1 MGYGSTSSQGHS
13 FNNNQ
18 VLATE
23 TISLFDMDDVM
34 EIGTSENFS
43 HGQIGSNSQNYGG
56 SAGSS
61 SIHNGNNFGQMN
73 ANGYGSSQISN
84 ARLMSMSGK
93 SSQSNMRSM
102 VGTLQG
108 SSNMASDSRSSTP
121 QPMPKL
127 QFADV
132 EHAGTPQD
140 TTFMTHGMVSGNSG
154 NVMFQQNQGF
164 NSAHM
169 VDVRSSSN
177 VNGMMDQN
185 YRSDA
190 ALSNNKGSNLN
201 IGMLDQSYKSVGY
214 Y

>member
-1 MGYGSTSSQGHS
+1 MQ
-13 FNNNQ
+13 
-18 VLATE
+18 
-23 TISLFDMDDVM
+23 M
-34 EIGTSENFS
+34 ETSENFS
-43 HGQIGSNSQNYGG
+43 HGQVGSNSQNYGG

-84 ARLMSMSGK
+84 ARSMSMSGK
-93 SSQSNMRSM
+93 SIQSNMRSM

-108 SSNMASDSRSSTP
+108 SSNMVGVSRSSTP
-121 QPMPKL
+121 QLMPKL

-140 TTFMTHGMVSGNSG
+140 TTFMTHGMVTGNNG

-164 NSAHM
+164 NSGHM

-177 VNGMMDQN
+177 VNGMMDNN

-190 ALSNNKGSNLN
+190 ALSDNKGNNLN

>member
-1 MGYGSTSSQGHS
+1 
-13 FNNNQ
+13 
-18 VLATE
+18 
-23 TISLFDMDDVM
+23 
-34 EIGTSENFS
+34 
-43 HGQIGSNSQNYGG
+43 
-56 SAGSS
+56 
-61 SIHNGNNFGQMN
+61 
-73 ANGYGSSQISN
+73 
-84 ARLMSMSGK
+84 
-93 SSQSNMRSM
+93 MRSM
-102 VGTLQG
+102 VEAHQG
-108 SSNMASDSRSSTP
+108 SSNMAGVSRSSTP

-140 TTFMTHGMVSGNSG
+140 TTFMTHGIVSGSNG
-154 NVMFQQNQGF
+154 NVMFQQNQVF

-177 VNGMMDQN
+177 VNGMMDKN

-190 ALSNNKGSNLN
+190 ALNDKKGSNLN

>member
-1 MGYGSTSSQGHS
+1 
-13 FNNNQ
+13 
-18 VLATE
+18 
-23 TISLFDMDDVM
+23 M
-34 EIGTSENFS
+34 EMVTSENFS

-84 ARLMSMSGK
+84 ARPMSMSGK
-93 SSQSNMRSM
+93 SRLSNMRSM

-108 SSNMASDSRSSTP
+108 SSNMAGVSPSSTP

-140 TTFMTHGMVSGNSG
+140 TTFMTHSMVSGNNG

-177 VNGMMDQN
+177 ANRMDKS

-190 ALSNNKGSNLN
+190 ALSDNKGSNLN
-201 IGMLDQSYKSVGY
+201 IGMLDQSYQSVGY

>member
-1 MGYGSTSSQGHS
+1 
-13 FNNNQ
+13 
-18 VLATE
+18 
-23 TISLFDMDDVM
+23 M

-43 HGQIGSNSQNYGG
+43 HGQIGSNSLNYDG

-73 ANGYGSSQISN
+73 ANGYGKSQISN
-84 ARLMSMSGK
+84 ARPMSMSGK

-102 VGTLQG
+102 VGTFKG
-108 SSNMASDSRSSTP
+108 SSNMAGVSRSSTP

-140 TTFMTHGMVSGNSG
+140 ATFMTHGMVNGNNG

-177 VNGMMDQN
+177 VNEMINNN

-190 ALSNNKGSNLN
+190 ALNDNKGSNLN

>member
-1 MGYGSTSSQGHS
+1 
-13 FNNNQ
+13 
-18 VLATE
+18 
-23 TISLFDMDDVM
+23 M
-34 EIGTSENFS
+34 EMETSENFS

-84 ARLMSMSGK
+84 ARSMSMSGK
-93 SSQSNMRSM
+93 SIQNNMRSM

-108 SSNMASDSRSSTP
+108 SSNMAGVSRSSTP

-140 TTFMTHGMVSGNSG
+140 TAFMTHGMVSGNNG
-154 NVMFQQNQGF
+154 NVIL
-164 NSAHM
+164 
-169 VDVRSSSN
+169 RSSSN
-177 VNGMMDQN
+177 VNGMTDKN

-190 ALSNNKGSNLN
+190 ALRDNKGSN
-201 IGMLDQSYKSVGY
+201 
-214 Y
+214 

>member
-1 MGYGSTSSQGHS
+1 
-13 FNNNQ
+13 
-18 VLATE
+18 
-23 TISLFDMDDVM
+23 M

-43 HGQIGSNSQNYGG
+43 HGQIGTNSQNYGG

-73 ANGYGSSQISN
+73 ANSYGSSQISN
-84 ARLMSMSGK
+84 ARSMSMSGK
-93 SSQSNMRSM
+93 SFQSNMRSM
-102 VGTLQG
+102 VGSLQG
-108 SSNMASDSRSSTP
+108 SSNMAGVSRSSTP

-140 TTFMTHGMVSGNSG
+140 TTFMTHGMVSGNNG

-164 NSAHM
+164 NSAQM

-177 VNGMMDQN
+177 VNGMMDKN

-190 ALSNNKGSNLN
+190 ALSDNKGRNLN
-201 IGMLDQSYKSVGY
+201 IGMLDQGYKSVGY

>member
-1 MGYGSTSSQGHS
+1 
-13 FNNNQ
+13 
-18 VLATE
+18 
-23 TISLFDMDDVM
+23 M
-34 EIGTSENFS
+34 EMETSENFS

-84 ARLMSMSGK
+84 ARSMSMSGK
-93 SSQSNMRSM
+93 SIQSNMRSM
-102 VGTLQG
+102 GTLQG
-108 SSNMASDSRSSTP
+108 SSNMAGVRSSTP
-121 QPMPKL
+121 QAMPKL

-140 TTFMTHGMVSGNSG
+140 TTFMTHGMVSGNNG
-154 NVMFQQNQGF
+154 NVML
-164 NSAHM
+164 
-169 VDVRSSSN
+169 RSSSN
-177 VNGMMDQN
+177 INGMTDKN

-190 ALSNNKGSNLN
+190 ALSDNKGSNLN

>member
-1 MGYGSTSSQGHS
+1 
-13 FNNNQ
+13 
-18 VLATE
+18 
-23 TISLFDMDDVM
+23 M

-43 HGQIGSNSQNYGG
+43 HGQIVSNSQNYGG
-56 SAGSS
+56 SVGSS

-84 ARLMSMSGK
+84 ARPMSMSGK
-93 SSQSNMRSM
+93 SIQSNMRSM

-108 SSNMASDSRSSTP
+108 SSNMAGVSRSSTP
-121 QPMPKL
+121 QPIPKF

-140 TTFMTHGMVSGNSG
+140 TTFTTHGMVNG

-169 VDVRSSSN
+169 GDVRSSSN
-177 VNGMMDQN
+177 VNGMMDKN

-190 ALSNNKGSNLN
+190 ALSENKGSNLN
-201 IGMLDQSYKSVGY
+201 IGMLDQSYESVGY

>member
-1 MGYGSTSSQGHS
+1 
-13 FNNNQ
+13 
-18 VLATE
+18 
-23 TISLFDMDDVM
+23 M
-34 EIGTSENFS
+34 EIETSENFS
-43 HGQIGSNSQNYGG
+43 HGQIGRNSQNYGG

-61 SIHNGNNFGQMN
+61 SIHSGNNFGQMN
-73 ANGYGSSQISN
+73 TNGYGSSQISN
-84 ARLMSMSGK
+84 ARPMIMSGK

-102 VGTLQG
+102 MGTNQG
-108 SSNMASDSRSSTP
+108 SSNMAGVSPSSTR

-140 TTFMTHGMVSGNSG
+140 TTFMTHGMVSGSNG

-177 VNGMMDQN
+177 V
-185 YRSDA
+185 RSNA
-190 ALSNNKGSNLN
+190 
-201 IGMLDQSYKSVGY
+201 
-214 Y
+214 

>member
-1 MGYGSTSSQGHS
+1 
-13 FNNNQ
+13 
-18 VLATE
+18 
-23 TISLFDMDDVM
+23 M
-34 EIGTSENFS
+34 EMETSENFS

-61 SIHNGNNFGQMN
+61 SIHNANNFGQMN
-73 ANGYGSSQISN
+73 ANGYGSSQFSH
-84 ARLMSMSGK
+84 AHSMSMSGK
-93 SSQSNMRSM
+93 SIQSNMRSM

-108 SSNMASDSRSSTP
+108 SSNMAGVSPSSTP

-132 EHAGTPQD
+132 EYAGAPQD
-140 TTFMTHGMVSGNSG
+140 TTFMTHGMVSGNNG

-177 VNGMMDQN
+177 VNGMMVKN
-185 YRSDA
+185 YGSDT
-190 ALSNNKGSNLN
+190 ALSDNKGSNSN
-201 IGMLDQSYKSVGY
+201 IGMLDQTYKSVGY

>member
-1 MGYGSTSSQGHS
+1 
-13 FNNNQ
+13 
-18 VLATE
+18 
-23 TISLFDMDDVM
+23 
-34 EIGTSENFS
+34 
-43 HGQIGSNSQNYGG
+43 
-56 SAGSS
+56 
-61 SIHNGNNFGQMN
+61 
-73 ANGYGSSQISN
+73 
-84 ARLMSMSGK
+84 
-93 SSQSNMRSM
+93 M

-108 SSNMASDSRSSTP
+108 SSISRSSTP
-121 QPMPKL
+121 PPMPKL

-140 TTFMTHGMVSGNSG
+140 TTFMTHGMVSGNNG

-177 VNGMMDQN
+177 VNGMMDNN

-190 ALSNNKGSNLN
+190 ALSDNKGSNLN

>member
-1 MGYGSTSSQGHS
+1 
-13 FNNNQ
+13 
-18 VLATE
+18 
-23 TISLFDMDDVM
+23 M

-84 ARLMSMSGK
+84 ARPMSTSGK
-93 SSQSNMRSM
+93 SIQSNMRSM
-102 VGTLQG
+102 VGTLHG
-108 SSNMASDSRSSTP
+108 SSNMAGVSRSSTP

-140 TTFMTHGMVSGNSG
+140 TTFMTHGMVSGNNG
-154 NVMFQQNQGF
+154 NVMFNKNQGF
-164 NSAHM
+164 NSAYTG
-169 VDVRSSSN
+169 DVRSSSN
-177 VNGMMDQN
+177 VNGMMDKN
-185 YRSDA
+185 YRSGA
-190 ALSNNKGSNLN
+190 ALSDNEGSNLN
-201 IGMLDQSYKSVGY
+201 VGMLDQSYKSVGY

>member
-1 MGYGSTSSQGHS
+1 
-13 FNNNQ
+13 
-18 VLATE
+18 
-23 TISLFDMDDVM
+23 M

-73 ANGYGSSQISN
+73 ANGYGSSLISN
-84 ARLMSMSGK
+84 ARSMSMSGK
-93 SSQSNMRSM
+93 SIQSNMRSM

-108 SSNMASDSRSSTP
+108 SSNMADVSRSSTP

-140 TTFMTHGMVSGNSG
+140 TTFMTHGMVSGNNG

-169 VDVRSSSN
+169 VDVSSSN
-177 VNGMMDQN
+177 VNGMRDKN
-185 YRSDA
+185 YRSGA
-190 ALSNNKGSNLN
+190 ALSDNEGSNFN
-201 IGMLDQSYKSVGY
+201 IGMLDQSYQSVG
-214 Y
+214 